1 MGKACITSVRK
12 QRAIRRLKAIEG
24 QAKGLQRMIEED
36 RNCLDILTQIS
47 STHEAL
53 RSVGKILMQNY
64 LEVCATNAI
73 RSKNKEKQ
81 DAIYSELMDII
92 YKYVK

>member
-1 MGKACITSVRK
+1 MSKVCITPVRK
-12 QRAIRRLKAIEG
+12 KRAIRRLKAIEG
-24 QAKGLQRMIEED
+24 QVKGLQKMLEED
-36 RNCLDILTQIS
+36 RYCVDILTQIS

-53 RSVGKILMQNY
+53 RSVGKLIMQNY
-64 LEVCATNAI
+64 LEICATNAI
-73 RSKNKEKQ
+73 RSKHKERQ